1 MNVFLKC
8 PISGS
13 YYPLNES
20 KPRKHRIQQTTG
32 PTHEGVEGIS
42 QNEGKGQSQA
52 RLCLRLGE
60 PQMELGDKGWK
71 DNVSKEKSKTEKHRM
86 CLEMWGKY

>member
-60 PQMELGDKGWK
+60 PQMELGTKAGRTMSPRK
-71 DNVSKEKSKTEKHRM
+71 RERQKST
-86 CLEMWGKY
+86 